1 MITEG
6 VAMNELNVAYN
17 DLANACDDM
26 TICEN
31 SIGILEDT
39 AERFLTLETE
49 IEDLSVLTEI
59 EKDAVVPI
67 VHHLY
72 LMMKQY
78 ANRTQIDFD
87 AAETE
92 ATRLSK
98 KVARLEEMYDKME
111 AR

>member
-1 MITEG
+1 
-6 VAMNELNVAYN
+6 MNELNVAYD

-31 SIGILEDT
+31 SIGILEHSSV
-39 AERFLTLETE
+39 EFLNLEVA
-49 IEDLSVLTEI
+49 IEDLPVLTET
-59 EKDAVVPI
+59 EKDALVPI

-87 AAETE
+87 AAEAE